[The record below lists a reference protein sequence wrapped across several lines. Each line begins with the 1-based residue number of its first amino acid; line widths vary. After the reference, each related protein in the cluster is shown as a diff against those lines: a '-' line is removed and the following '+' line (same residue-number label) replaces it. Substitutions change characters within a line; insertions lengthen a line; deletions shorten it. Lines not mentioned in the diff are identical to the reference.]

1 MTRDLL
7 DKWDRQLYEL
17 TKTRAV
23 AVAFSDVR
31 PTQLLR
37 KVSPQPSGCSF
48 WKLAAEGSVFYA
60 DAPDHYG
67 CLVGAYALGAELS
80 QSQTAE
86 LVELTS
92 AMVKLSYVKAQEV
105 AELPHR
111 SDRLRFVIYGP
122 LKLSPSLPD
131 LVLVRGNVRQLMLLT
146 EAARAAGFLKS
157 APAMGRPACAI
168 IPESLA
174 SGQAVLSLA
183 CIGNRVYTGLGD
195 HEGYCAIPGKAIESV
210 CACLSTVLEANE
222 ILGQFHRE
230 KQGQLSRQLNC

>member
-131 LVLVRGNVRQLMLLT
+131 LVLVRGNVRVRLRL
-146 EAARAAGFLKS
+146 S
-157 APAMGRPACAI
+157 VDRP
-168 IPESLA
+168 
-174 SGQAVLSLA
+174 
-183 CIGNRVYTGLGD
+183 
-195 HEGYCAIPGKAIESV
+195 
-210 CACLSTVLEANE
+210 
-222 ILGQFHRE
+222 
-230 KQGQLSRQLNC
+230 